1 MKWIY
6 SLLGLICFVQLHA
19 QNGKTIAYI
28 EQYKDIAIEE
38 MIRSGV
44 PASITLAQAVL
55 ESQSGES
62 PLVKRSNNHFG
73 IKCKTEWT
81 GAKTYHDDDAKGE
94 CFRVYDNP
102 AASFKDHSDFLRTR
116 ANYQFLFK
124 LNPTDT
130 EAWAKGLKKAGYATA
145 PTYAQKLMKIVKDYQ
160 LDQYNTLALARMS
173 NSQPNDYNTQ
183 VLAQTDRARDL
194 VSSNTNNNSTIKGAE
209 ALGTS
214 QEIKKQEP
222 IADNEPASETY
233 IPTEQKNNS
242 QKAKYGHYNFPESVF
257 AINNTSVILAKAG
270 TSLLAIANQ
279 HNISLAKILQ
289 YNDLEE
295 TDIISEDQLIYL
307 EKKPK
312 KGEQDFYITKA
323 GETLFEIAQLNGVR
337 LENLLQYNNHLNK
350 KAIPTPGTKVFLKMP
365 LTGKTT
371 PNRK

>member
-1 MKWIY
+1 MKWLF
-6 SLLGLICFVQLHA
+6 SLVGFVCFAQMHA
-19 QNGKTIAYI
+19 QNSKTIAYI

-116 ANYQFLFK
+116 AHYQFLFK
-124 LNPTDT
+124 LDPTDT

-145 PTYAQKLMKIVKDYQ
+145 PTYAQKLLKIVKDYQ
-160 LDQYNTLALARMS
+160 LDQYNNIALARLNNPQPAEN
-173 NSQPNDYNTQ
+173 NS
-183 VLAQTDRARDL
+183 VVAAQSYKSDEAI
-194 VSSNTNNNSTIKGAE
+194 SNTPQTNSY
-209 ALGTS
+209 S
-214 QEIKKQEP
+214 QTEKPIVVAKKMEQES
-222 IADNEPASETY
+222 DNEPTSETF
-233 IPTEQKNNS
+233 IPTEQRNNAA
-242 QKAKYGHYNFPESVF
+242 KAKYGHFNFPESVF
-257 AINNTSVILAKAG
+257 TINNTRVILAKAG
-270 TSLLAIANQ
+270 TSFLAIANQ
-279 HNISLAKILQ
+279 YNISLAKILQ
-289 YNDLEE
+289 YNELEE

-312 KGEQDFYITKA
+312 KGEQEFYITKA

-337 LENLLQYNNHLNK
+337 LENILQYNNHLNK
-350 KAIPTPGTKVFLKMP
+350 TAVPSPGTKVFLKMP
-365 LTGKTT
+365 LTGKST